1 MFCRCAASVLLT
13 DGIREGRESQML
25 GAKAFAAALAAVLLI
40 PAANA
45 TPGKG
50 NGSGSGH
57 GRPASAGVGTGA
69 NAKEKPRQAE
79 RGQAR
84 KAENAVRKAE
94 RRAAREA
101 ARGDD
106 PTGPM
111 RLNPAGVCKSER
123 EEMGEEA
130 FVDEYGVN
138 ENRANAFG
146 KCVSKEARERDGA
159 GSGDEGA
166 SPETDDPTVI
176 GSAREPSTFA
186 EALAFHRLVMQ
197 SMRELL

>member
-1 MFCRCAASVLLT
+1 
-13 DGIREGRESQML
+13 ML
-25 GAKAFAAALAAVLLI
+25 GAKALVAALAAVLLI

-45 TPGKG
+45 TPGMG
-50 NGSGSGH
+50 NGSGNGH
-57 GRPASAGVGTGA
+57 GRPASAGVGSGEK
-69 NAKEKPRQAE
+69 AKAKAPRAL

-101 ARGDD
+101 AREGA
-106 PTGPM
+106 PAGPM
-111 RLNPAGVCKSER
+111 RSNPARTCRSER
-123 EEMGEEA
+123 EEMGDEA

-138 ENRANAFG
+138 ENGANAFG

-159 GSGDEGA
+159 GSGDVGA
-166 SPETDDPTVI
+166 SLEPDDPTVV
-176 GSAREPSTFA
+176 GSAREGSA
-186 EALAFHRLVMQ
+186 LVDALAFVRMVVQ

>member
-1 MFCRCAASVLLT
+1 
-13 DGIREGRESQML
+13 ML
-25 GAKAFAAALAAVLLI
+25 PRLQRSCSI
-40 PAANA
+40 PVANA

-50 NGSGSGH
+50 NGNGNGNGH
-57 GRPASAGVGTGA
+57 GRPASAGFGTGA
-69 NAKEKPRQAE
+69 KATEKPPQAE

-84 KAENAVRKAE
+84 KTENAVRRAE

-106 PTGPM
+106 PTGPK
-111 RLNPAGVCKSER
+111 RPHPARVCKSER
-123 EEMGEEA
+123 EEMGDEA
-130 FVDEYGVN
+130 FAEEYGVN
-138 ENRANAFG
+138 DNGANAFG

-166 SPETDDPTVI
+166 SPETDDPAVI
-176 GSAREPSTFA
+176 GSAREPSA
-186 EALAFHRLVMQ
+186 LIEALSFFRLVMH

>member
-1 MFCRCAASVLLT
+1 
-13 DGIREGRESQML
+13 ML
-25 GAKAFAAALAAVLLI
+25 GAKVFAAAFTAVLLI

-45 TPGKG
+45 TPGMG

-57 GRPASAGVGTGA
+57 GRQASVGVGSGEK
-69 NAKEKPRQAE
+69 AKPPQAE

-101 ARGDD
+101 AREDA
-106 PTGPM
+106 PTGPA
-111 RLNPAGVCKSER
+111 RSNPARTCKSER
-123 EEMGEEA
+123 EEMGDEA

-138 ENRANAFG
+138 ENGANAFG

-166 SPETDDPTVI
+166 SLEPDDPTVI
-176 GSAREPSTFA
+176 GSAREASVFA
-186 EALAFHRLVMQ
+186 EALAFVRMVVR

>member
-1 MFCRCAASVLLT
+1 
-13 DGIREGRESQML
+13 ML
-25 GAKAFAAALAAVLLI
+25 GAKALAAALAAVLLI

-45 TPGKG
+45 APGKG
-50 NGSGSGH
+50 NGSGNGH

-69 NAKEKPRQAE
+69 KAKEKPPQAE

-111 RLNPAGVCKSER
+111 RLNPARVCKSER
-123 EEMGEEA
+123 EEMGDEA
-130 FVDEYGVN
+130 FAEEYGVN
-138 ENRANAFG
+138 DNGANAFG

-159 GSGDEGA
+159 GSGDGGA
-166 SPETDDPTVI
+166 SLEPDDPTVI
-176 GSAREPSTFA
+176 GSAREASAFA
-186 EALAFHRLVMQ
+186 EALAFVRMVVK
-197 SMRELL
+197 SMKELL

>member
-1 MFCRCAASVLLT
+1 
-13 DGIREGRESQML
+13 ML
-25 GAKAFAAALAAVLLI
+25 GAKALAAALAAVLLI

-45 TPGKG
+45 NPGKG
-50 NGSGSGH
+50 NGSGN

-69 NAKEKPRQAE
+69 KAKEKPSQAE

-111 RLNPAGVCKSER
+111 RLNPARVCKSER
-123 EEMGEEA
+123 EEMGDEA
-130 FVDEYGVN
+130 FVGEYGAN
-138 ENRANAFG
+138 ENGANAFG

-159 GSGDEGA
+159 GSGDGGA
-166 SPETDDPTVI
+166 SLEPDDPTVI
-176 GSAREPSTFA
+176 GSAREASAFA
-186 EALAFHRLVMQ
+186 EALAFVRMVVK
-197 SMRELL
+197 SMKELL